1 MSRRAQPARDCKKA
15 KSVSSSDTVFSSE
28 SGITGGSST
37 QSVIGVSNPVGDSC
51 SISGSCVISS
61 PHGISFC
68 SSRSSLSSEGT
79 LTGRMED
86 DYQEEQSLEDRELGA
101 GRVLPSSGDSQVD
114 VLLDSLLARLNS
126 GLRRRYGNEPD
137 RVPVGGGAS
146 GGVDKNRLVEKL
158 APYSPNTDIAAWIK
172 KLEDDLDEIG
182 IASNQYKAI
191 LTRKITSGRALCIVS
206 SIERSEC
213 TYAELKRK
221 LIDGLGSD
229 LTTLG
234 IKLISEFQSTVRS
247 VWDAERLRQPA
258 FACPAHPILKLEL
271 MNFILCFTCLSVVYA
286 LSFTSN
292 VCHAQW
298 FPPFDPFPHT
308 VN

>member
-1 MSRRAQPARDCKKA
+1 MPRTRGAVWCRKTLSLCEVLIFFNCGLLSFFGVDYLYFLLVLCCVCVPVDRSGFTSPLMSRRAQPARDCKKA

-137 RVPVGGGAS
+137 RVPIGGGAS
-146 GGVDKNRLVEKL
+146 GGVDKN
-158 APYSPNTDIAAWIK
+158 
-172 KLEDDLDEIG
+172 
-182 IASNQYKAI
+182 
-191 LTRKITSGRALCIVS
+191 
-206 SIERSEC
+206 
-213 TYAELKRK
+213 
-221 LIDGLGSD
+221 
-229 LTTLG
+229 
-234 IKLISEFQSTVRS
+234 
-247 VWDAERLRQPA
+247 
-258 FACPAHPILKLEL
+258 
-271 MNFILCFTCLSVVYA
+271 
-286 LSFTSN
+286 
-292 VCHAQW
+292 
-298 FPPFDPFPHT
+298 
-308 VN
+308 